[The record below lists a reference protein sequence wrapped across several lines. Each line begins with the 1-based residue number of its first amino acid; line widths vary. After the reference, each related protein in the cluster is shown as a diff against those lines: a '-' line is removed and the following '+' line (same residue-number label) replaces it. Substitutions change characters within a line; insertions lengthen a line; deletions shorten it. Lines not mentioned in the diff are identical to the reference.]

1 MTAIAAPAHTLES
14 ILDQLDQ
21 FHQRATYG
29 AVAGVV
35 DSSPRSLMSGRER
48 DPHASW
54 IVARNS
60 GHPTGYADNQKH
72 ACLTER
78 ERIIESPDDLRRW
91 LADPE

>member
-1 MTAIAAPAHTLES
+1 
-14 ILDQLDQ
+14 
-21 FHQRATYG
+21 
-29 AVAGVV
+29 
-35 DSSPRSLMSGRER
+35 MSGRER